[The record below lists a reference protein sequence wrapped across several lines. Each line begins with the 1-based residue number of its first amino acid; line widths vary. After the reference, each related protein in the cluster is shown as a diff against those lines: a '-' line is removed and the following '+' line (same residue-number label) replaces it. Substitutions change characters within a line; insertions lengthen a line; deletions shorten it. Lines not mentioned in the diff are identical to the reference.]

1 LNAFKETDVDRRRA
15 LAALAGGLGTGLGL
29 PGMAGAA
36 SAYPSKPV
44 HVIVPYAAGGVVD
57 INARAITVAL
67 QELLGQPFVV
77 EAKPGANGNIAAEAV
92 ARAAPDGHTL
102 LVSASFLINNP
113 LLETGLRWRPQSFV
127 PIARFANSPSYFVVN
142 DKVPATTVREFV
154 QVAKAAR
161 PSLQYA
167 DGGTGTPQSMA
178 TLLFQQVAGIR
189 MEAVLYKGAP
199 PSVPDLLQGLVSM
212 AILPATVAMPQVKAG
227 KLRALANMSS
237 QRSPQ
242 LPDVP
247 TIAEA
252 GFPEV
257 TTLSWYG
264 LHAPAGT
271 PPDVIARLAGA
282 MKQACA
288 MPAVKERFVAA
299 GGEEAY
305 LDTAAFKE
313 FLAQDERRWQP
324 LVRKVKS

>member
-1 LNAFKETDVDRRRA
+1 MDRRRA
-15 LAALAGGLGTGLGL
+15 LGALAGGLGLGLGV
-29 PGMAGAA
+29 PGVGAAA
-36 SAYPSKPV
+36 SAYPTKPV
-44 HVIVPYAAGGVVD
+44 RVIVPYAAGGVVD

-92 ARAAPDGHTL
+92 AKAPADGHTL

-113 LLETGLRWRPQSFV
+113 LLETGLRWRPQNFV

-142 DKVPATTVREFV
+142 NDVPAKTMREFV
-154 QVAKAAR
+154 QVAKAAKQ
-161 PSLQYA
+161 PLQYA

-178 TLLFQQVAGIR
+178 TLLFQQVAGIK
-189 MEAVLYKGAP
+189 MDAVMYKGAP

-212 AILPATVAMPQVKAG
+212 TILPSTVAIPQVKAG
-227 KLRALANMSS
+227 KLRALANMSG

-271 PPDVIARLAGA
+271 PPDVIARLAAA
-282 MKQACA
+282 MKEACA
-288 MPAVKERFVAA
+288 TPAVKERLAAA

-305 LDTAAFKE
+305 LDTAAFKA
-313 FLAQDERRWQP
+313 FLVQDEARWKP
-324 LVRKVKS
+324 LVSKVKS